1 MNQIKLKR
9 IGSEIAQE
17 LSKIC
22 ATEAHDEL
30 LKSITITGAEVT
42 NDLGLCKVFFTSL
55 SDMDHKELERNLNDD
70 TAGYLR
76 TLIAN
81 RIDIRHTPELVFCY
95 DNSIEYGMNIE
106 RIIKE
111 IHEKDED
118 NK

>member
-30 LKSITITGAEVT
+30 LNSITITGTEVT
-42 NDLGLCKVFFTSL
+42 NDLGLCKVFFTTPVEK
-55 SDMDHKELERNLNDD
+55 DHKQIEKDLNDE

-81 RIDIRHTPELVFCY
+81 RIEIRHTPKLRFVF
-95 DNSIEYGMNIE
+95 DNSIAYGNKIE
-106 RIIKE
+106 QLIEE
-111 IHEKDED
+111 IHEKDGE
-118 NK
+118 

>member
-30 LKSITITGAEVT
+30 LKSITITGTEVT
-42 NDLGLCKVFFTSL
+42 NDLGLCKVFFTTPL
-55 SDMDHKELERNLNDD
+55 DRNHKSIEKDLNDE

-81 RIDIRHTPELVFCY
+81 RIDIRHTPKLRFVF
-95 DNSIEYGMNIE
+95 DESIDYGTKIE
-106 RIIKE
+106 KLIEE
-111 IHEKDED
+111 IHEKVGE
-118 NK
+118 

>member
-30 LKSITITGAEVT
+30 LKSITITGTEIT
-42 NDLGLCKVFFTSL
+42 NDLGLCKVFFTTPL
-55 SDMDHKELERNLNDD
+55 DRNHKSIEKDLNDE

-81 RIDIRHTPELVFCY
+81 RIDIRHTPKLRFVF
-95 DNSIEYGMNIE
+95 DESIDYGTKIE
-106 RIIKE
+106 KLIEE
-111 IHEKDED
+111 IHEKVGE
-118 NK
+118 

>member
-30 LKSITITGAEVT
+30 LKSITITGTEVT
-42 NDLGLCKVFFTSL
+42 NDLGLCKVFFTTPL
-55 SDMDHKELERNLNDD
+55 DRNHKSIEKDLNDE

-81 RIDIRHTPELVFCY
+81 RIDIRHTPKLRFVF
-95 DNSIEYGMNIE
+95 DESIDYGTKIE
-106 RIIKE
+106 KIIEE
-111 IHEKDED
+111 IHEKVGE
-118 NK
+118 

>member
-30 LKSITITGAEVT
+30 LKSITITGTEVT
-42 NDLGLCKVFFTSL
+42 SDLGLCKVFFTTPV
-55 SDMDHKELERNLNDD
+55 DKDHKQIEKDLNDD
-70 TAGYLR
+70 TASYLR

-81 RIDIRHTPELVFCY
+81 RIEIRHTPKLRFVF
-95 DNSIEYGMNIE
+95 DNSIAYGNKIE
-106 RIIKE
+106 QLIEE
-111 IHEKDED
+111 IHEKDGE
-118 NK
+118 

>member
-30 LKSITITGAEVT
+30 LKSITITGTEVS
-42 NDLGLCKVFFTSL
+42 NDLGLCKVFFTSPL
-55 SDMDHKELERNLNDD
+55 EVDHKQLEKDLNDD

-81 RIDIRHTPELVFCY
+81 RIDIRHTPKLRFVF
-95 DNSIEYGMNIE
+95 DNSVDYGTKIEKLIE
-106 RIIKE
+106 E
-111 IHEKDED
+111 IHEKVGQ
-118 NK
+118 

>member
-30 LKSITITGAEVT
+30 LNSITITGTEVT
-42 NDLGLCKVFFTSL
+42 NDLGLCKVFFTTTVEK
-55 SDMDHKELERNLNDD
+55 DHKQIEKELNDE

-81 RIDIRHTPELVFCY
+81 RIEIRHTPKLRFVF
-95 DNSIEYGMNIE
+95 DNSIAYGNKIE
-106 RIIKE
+106 QLIEE
-111 IHEKDED
+111 IHEKDGE
-118 NK
+118 